1 MIKLIALTGAAKSGK
16 STIAKYLS
24 KGTDSRYGT
33 HVPFARARFS
43 GTLKKML
50 MQIPDVTEDMIE
62 GSLKEEPQEIFG
74 GRTPREVMQTLGT
87 EWGRDSV
94 YSKIWLDAWERSV
107 SNLTYVVVEDLRYL
121 NEAELIKNR
130 GGKIWRIRRPDYF
143 FGHSHISETEMEGI
157 EPDLVIRNSGSVEE
171 LHAMID
177 RILEPWS
184 GEDIGPRY
192 EGRETGHRK

>member
-16 STIAKYLS
+16 STVAKYLS

-107 SNLTYVVVEDLRYL
+107 RDLTYVVVEDLRYL

-130 GGKIWRIRRPDYF
+130 GGKIWRIKRPDYQCI
-143 FGHSHISETEMEGI
+143 GHISETEMEGI
-157 EPDLVIRNSGSVEE
+157 DADLIISNYGAVEE

-184 GEDIGPRY
+184 GEAIEPSY
-192 EGRETGHRK
+192 GRETGHRK

>member
-24 KGTDSRYGT
+24 KGTASRYGT
-33 HVPFARARFS
+33 HVPFVRARFS

-130 GGKIWRIRRPDYF
+130 GGKIWRIKRPDYQCI
-143 FGHSHISETEMEGI
+143 GHISETEMEGI

-184 GEDIGPRY
+184 GEAIEPSY
-192 EGRETGHRK
+192 GRETGHRK

>member
-33 HVPFARARFS
+33 HVPFVRARFS

-130 GGKIWRIRRPDYF
+130 GGKIWRIKRPDYQCI
-143 FGHSHISETEMEGI
+143 GHISETEMEGI

-184 GEDIGPRY
+184 GEAIEPSY
-192 EGRETGHRK
+192 GRETGHRK

>member
-1 MIKLIALTGAAKSGK
+1 
-16 STIAKYLS
+16 
-24 KGTDSRYGT
+24 
-33 HVPFARARFS
+33 
-43 GTLKKML
+43 
-50 MQIPDVTEDMIE
+50 
-62 GSLKEEPQEIFG
+62 
-74 GRTPREVMQTLGT
+74 LGT

-130 GGKIWRIRRPDYF
+130 GGKIWRIKRPDYQCI
-143 FGHSHISETEMEGI
+143 GHISETEMEGI

-184 GEDIGPRY
+184 GEAIEPSY
-192 EGRETGHRK
+192 GRETGHRK

>member
-16 STIAKYLS
+16 STVAKYLS

-107 SNLTYVVVEDLRYL
+107 RDLTYVVVEDLRYL

-130 GGKIWRIRRPDYF
+130 GGKIWRIKRPDYQCI
-143 FGHSHISETEMEGI
+143 GHISETEMEGI
-157 EPDLVIRNSGSVEE
+157 DADLIISNYGSVEE

-184 GEDIGPRY
+184 GEAIEPSY
-192 EGRETGHRK
+192 GRETGHRK

>member
-33 HVPFARARFS
+33 HVPFDRARFS

-130 GGKIWRIRRPDYF
+130 GGKIWRIKRPDYQCI
-143 FGHSHISETEMEGI
+143 GHISETEMEGI

-184 GEDIGPRY
+184 GEAIEPSY
-192 EGRETGHRK
+192 GRETGHRK

>member
-33 HVPFARARFS
+33 HVPFVRARFS

-94 YSKIWLDAWERSV
+94 YSMIWLVSWERSINDL
-107 SNLTYVVVEDLRYL
+107 SYIVVEDLRYL
-121 NEAELIKNR
+121 NEAELVKNR
-130 GGKIWRIRRPDYF
+130 GGQIWRIKRPDYKCN
-143 FGHSHISETEMEGI
+143 GHISETEMEGI
-157 EPDLVIRNSGSVEE
+157 DPDLTIRNSGSLGE

-177 RILEPWS
+177 SILVPWS
-184 GEDIGPRY
+184 GEDIEPSY
-192 EGRETGHRK
+192 GRKNSNRK

>member
-1 MIKLIALTGAAKSGK
+1 MKKIGITGGIGSGK
-16 STIAKYLS
+16 STVAKHLS
-24 KGTDSRYGT
+24 NKRIPFSRT
-33 HVPFARARFS
+33 KFS

-50 MQIPDVTEDMIE
+50 MQIPNVTVDMIE
-62 GSLKEEPQEIFG
+62 GELKEEPQELFG
-74 GRTPREVMQTLGT
+74 GKTPREVMQTLGT

-107 SNLTYVVVEDLRYL
+107 RDLTYVVVEDLRYL

-143 FGHSHISETEMEGI
+143 FGHSTKYDHISETEMEGI
-157 EPDLVIRNSGSVEE
+157 KPDLVIRNSGSVEE

-177 RILEPWS
+177 SILIPWS
-184 GEDIGPRY
+184 GEDIEPSY
-192 EGRETGHRK
+192 GRKNSNRK

>member
-130 GGKIWRIRRPDYF
+130 GGKIWRIKRPDYQCI
-143 FGHSHISETEMEGI
+143 GHISETEMEGI

-184 GEDIGPRY
+184 GEAIEPSY
-192 EGRETGHRK
+192 GRETGHRK

>member
-33 HVPFARARFS
+33 HVPFVRARFS

-50 MQIPDVTEDMIE
+50 MQITDVTEDMIE

-94 YSKIWLDAWERSV
+94 YSKIWLDSWERSV
-107 SNLTYVVVEDLRYL
+107 CDLTYVVVEDLRYL
-121 NEAELIKNR
+121 NEAELVKNR
-130 GGKIWRIRRPDYF
+130 GGEIWRIKRPDYQCN
-143 FGHSHISETEMEGI
+143 GHISETEMEGI
-157 EPDLVIRNSGSVEE
+157 DPDLTIRNSGSLGE

-177 RILEPWS
+177 SILVPWS
-184 GEDIGPRY
+184 GEDIEPGY
-192 EGRETGHRK
+192 GRESRSRK

>member
-130 GGKIWRIRRPDYF
+130 GGKIWRIKRPDYQCI
-143 FGHSHISETEMEGI
+143 GHISETEMEGI
-157 EPDLVIRNSGSVEE
+157 EPDLVIRNGGSVEE

-184 GEDIGPRY
+184 GEAIEPSY
-192 EGRETGHRK
+192 GRETGHRK